1 MSDDFKKLP
10 PGPLRLAYQVV
21 AEKSA
26 QLRAF
31 YSNILSD
38 IFLFVERILNIYLSL
53 RLLTNAFND
62 ISI

>member
-10 PGPLRLAYQVV
+10 PGPLCLAYQVV

-26 QLRAF
+26 KLRAF

-38 IFLFVERILNIYLSL
+38 NFLFVERRLNIYFSL